1 MTDQLSVSEST
12 ESNNVESTDE
22 LTLEKKTNNNS
33 QWPLFILMLL
43 VICAASVGG
52 GWLWYMHN
60 VDIKKITE
68 SVSNIAKPVASVSK
82 PVLPIVDLSALT
94 HDIEILRQKIS
105 ANETASNAAS
115 SDDAIAAL
123 GVQVASMQR
132 QLQAQNDT
140 SRDDWKL
147 AEAEFLLHLANQR
160 ILLAHDS
167 KEALA
172 LSQTVDDILR
182 DRNDPKLFSVR
193 KILATEILSLENAN
207 IVDSEGVYLRLQ
219 SLIENVQALT
229 LANPYNQSIASVK
242 DNMPVEV
249 SSDKDTV
256 WSKVSASFSQAKT
269 VLGSY
274 IRVRNHKELPEPLLA
289 PAHAYYLQQNLR
301 LMLEQSQ
308 AALLREEAEIF
319 QASLAKADAWIAQY
333 FANNTNAQSV
343 RKQIL
348 SLQGVELVV
357 ELPDVTEALRLLK
370 IYINELHGV
379 TAVMPTKASL
389 RIAQGAVQ

>member
-1 MTDQLSVSEST
+1 MTDQLSASENT
-12 ESNNVESTDE
+12 ESNNVDSTGE
-22 LTLEKKTNNNS
+22 LTLEPKTKNNS
-33 QWPLFILMLL
+33 QWPLLILILL
-43 VICAASVGG
+43 VICGVSAGG

-68 SVSNIAKPVASVSK
+68 SVSNIAKPVASV
-82 PVLPIVDLSALT
+82 PQPALPAVDLSALT
-94 HDIEILRQKIS
+94 HDIETLRQKIS
-105 ANETASNAAS
+105 NNEAASNAVN

-193 KILATEILSLENAN
+193 KILAAEMLSLENVN
-207 IVDSEGVYLRLQ
+207 IVDNEGVYLRLQ

-229 LANPYNQSIASVK
+229 LANPYNQSITSVK
-242 DNMPVEV
+242 GNMPAEI
-249 SSDKDTV
+249 SSGKDTV
-256 WSKVSASFSQAKT
+256 WGKVSASFSQAKT

-274 IRVRNHKELPEPLLA
+274 IRIRNHKELPEPLLT

-308 AALLREEAEIF
+308 SALLREEAEIF
-319 QASLAKADAWIAQY
+319 QTSLAKADAWIAQY
-333 FANNTNAQSV
+333 FANNTHAQSV

-348 SLQGVELVV
+348 SLQNVELVV

-370 IYINELHGV
+370 IYINEVHGI
-379 TAVMPTKASL
+379 TTVMPAKASL
-389 RIAQGAVQ
+389 RIAQGAAQ